1 MPAVT
6 DYINN
11 LDEPQKSTLAHIS
24 SIVKTI
30 VPDSEET
37 ISYGVPT
44 FKYKGKY
51 VLALAASKK
60 HLSIYPGSHAIETHE
75 DLLGAFSIS
84 KGTIRFTADN
94 PIPDDILISIVRTC
108 LADSTVA

>member
-11 LDEPQKSTLAHIS
+11 LDEPQKSTLSHVAT
-24 SIVKTI
+24 IVKQL
-30 VPDSEET
+30 VPDAEET

-44 FKYKGKY
+44 FKYRGKY
-51 VLALAASKK
+51 LIALAASKK
-60 HLSIYPGSHAIETHE
+60 HLSIYPGSHGIAAHE

-84 KGTIRFTADN
+84 KGTVRFTPEN
-94 PIPDDILISIVRTC
+94 PVPDDILKSIIQTC
-108 LADSTVA
+108 LSDI